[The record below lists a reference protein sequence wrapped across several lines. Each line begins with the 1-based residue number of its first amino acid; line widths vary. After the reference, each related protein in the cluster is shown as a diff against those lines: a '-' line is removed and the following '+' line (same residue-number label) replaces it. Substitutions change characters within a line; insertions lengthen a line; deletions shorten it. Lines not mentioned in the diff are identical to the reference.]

1 MNLFYIQSQRTEYM
15 QICDRK
21 LQVFSIE
28 DILTTFE
35 NIKCPL
41 Q

>member
-21 LQVFSIE
+21 LQ
-28 DILTTFE
+28 DILTKFE
-35 NIKCPL
+35 NITCPL